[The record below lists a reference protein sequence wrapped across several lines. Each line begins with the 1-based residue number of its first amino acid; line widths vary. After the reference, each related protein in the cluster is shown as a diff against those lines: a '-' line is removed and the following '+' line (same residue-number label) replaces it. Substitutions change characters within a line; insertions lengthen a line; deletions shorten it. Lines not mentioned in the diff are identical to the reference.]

1 MTHDLGLY
9 EHDPEAKFL
18 ELAAQETF
26 PFSLKLKVKPV
37 DSEPSVIEVQGV
49 LYYFRYKDG
58 ESQKLVP
65 TVPRA
70 GIDNQQDLQV
80 RPSATLPTFRFL
92 DTLACTCDRR

>member
-49 LYYFRYKDG
+49 LYYFRFKNG